1 MEYPISITVWT
12 WMRAHELVPGT
23 PVGGGAGA
31 RVTGSSNRE
40 RGIGLDSDDIYS
52 PIYVTLLQ
60 DNQIDWLPWRGS
72 YLLEME

>member
-1 MEYPISITVWT
+1 MVFTNLFIVYKIEIWKYIYLIMEYPIFITVWT

-52 PIYVTLLQ
+52 PI
-60 DNQIDWLPWRGS
+60 
-72 YLLEME
+72 